1 MLFPTSYLELAVAHA
16 RNSRVKKE
24 KNKTNKKNVL
34 PVRPVAAALA
44 LNHVEVLW
52 LLAVMAEPIF
62 EQFSTI
68 TRESKMII

>member
-24 KNKTNKKNVL
+24 KNKTYKKNVL

-44 LNHVEVLW
+44 LNHVEVL
-52 LLAVMAEPIF
+52 
-62 EQFSTI
+62 
-68 TRESKMII
+68 